1 MNFVKNKFFLKVQWN
16 HLRSADNGR
25 LTKRFSGLT
34 SRWTMLSEWRYVRAD
49 AKSCV
54 IRLASGSLNL
64 PAAAMASNKSPPL
77 REKIGNSLGV
87 SHAAAHYCATVPKR
101 HTTHFDQLQDQAED
115 ASGVDDVVQ
124 FDDVRV
130 PQSTQYLHFTF
141 QHNFFALSFR

>member
-1 MNFVKNKFFLKVQWN
+1 MDDAERVKVRQGRRQV
-16 HLRSADNGR
+16 LRHPLGF
-25 LTKRFSGLT
+25 RFA
-34 SRWTMLSEWRYVRAD
+34 E
-49 AKSCV
+49 
-54 IRLASGSLNL
+54 LAGGGDGIEQVT
-64 PAAAMASNKSPPL
+64 AL
-77 REKIGNSLGV
+77 REKIGNSWGV